1 MVKLLLIV
9 GMCLQY
15 FAFFFA
21 VPELFGKERLVQFNN
36 WIIKAVKM
44 APGILIAIFTTAVGI
59 SFSFWAP
66 YLYKSGERWMYI
78 LYFSCVILTM
88 LMAILIAVFNK
99 KIVKYSTEKAVNPIL
114 NRLLVDKNYSMRALK
129 YAAVLYSLGL
139 MVLIVATILS

>member
-1 MVKLLLIV
+1 
-9 GMCLQY
+9 
-15 FAFFFA
+15 
-21 VPELFGKERLVQFNN
+21 
-36 WIIKAVKM
+36 
-44 APGILIAIFTTAVGI
+44 
-59 SFSFWAP
+59 
-66 YLYKSGERWMYI
+66 MYI